1 MANLPE
7 QFTKQRDYLVCVD
20 SDGCAMDTMN
30 VKHFE
35 YFGPLAA
42 DEFNIQNKD
51 QFQED
56 WNRVNLFSSTRGI
69 NRFKALV
76 ICLNNAKEA
85 GEDIINIDALAEWTE
100 TTSSLSNGS
109 LEEALKDQDDESLK
123 HALSWSQRVNKGIEE
138 ELAGNDKPF
147 PGAKDGLAAI
157 SQKADLAIVSS
168 ANSEALNSE
177 WTRHGLMD
185 YVDVVYGQEAGSKK
199 DAIANLLE
207 HGYDKHK
214 ILMVGDAPGDLKA
227 ATDNGVL
234 FYPII
239 FGQEEESWAGLENTG
254 LDKFLNDDYAGQYQE
269 SKVKDFEDNLA
280 KHDK

>member
-1 MANLPE
+1 
-7 QFTKQRDYLVCVD
+7 
-20 SDGCAMDTMN
+20 MDTMN

-109 LEEALKDQDDESLK
+109 LEDTLKDQDDESLK
-123 HALSWSQRVNKGIEE
+123 RALSWSQRVNKGIEE

-234 FYPII
+234 FYPIV
-239 FGQEEESWAGLENTG
+239 FGQEEESWAGLESTG

-269 SKVKDFEDNLA
+269 SKIKEFEDNLA

>member
-51 QFQED
+51 QFLED

-109 LEEALKDQDDESLK
+109 LEDSLKDQDDESLK
-123 HALSWSQRVNKGIEE
+123 RALSWSQRVNKGIEE

-269 SKVKDFEDNLA
+269 SKIQDFEDNLA

>member
-1 MANLPE
+1 
-7 QFTKQRDYLVCVD
+7 
-20 SDGCAMDTMN
+20 MDTMN

-109 LEEALKDQDDESLK
+109 LEDSLKDQDDESLK
-123 HALSWSQRVNKGIEE
+123 RALSWSQRVNKGIEE

-269 SKVKDFEDNLA
+269 SKIQDFEDNLA